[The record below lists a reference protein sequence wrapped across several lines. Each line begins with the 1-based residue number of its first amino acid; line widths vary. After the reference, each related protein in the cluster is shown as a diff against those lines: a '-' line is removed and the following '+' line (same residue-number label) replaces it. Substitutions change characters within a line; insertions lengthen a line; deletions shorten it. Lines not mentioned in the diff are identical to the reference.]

1 MDRTKYTRR
10 KLMSNHAP
18 IDEPIRQILDAY
30 NPLEIKDILLHGSW
44 RKAIHHKDWDDV
56 LAYYKDNIDYMHHYL
71 LDSPDAWNHYGMMQK
86 AYSMTD
92 HTMQDQKDYIKD
104 VFYLYLDVL
113 ASDIGHKWDLHSRPR
128 KEIEDEVLAIEL
140 KIRKDSLGIIDG
152 GKS

>member
-1 MDRTKYTRR
+1 MD
-10 KLMSNHAP
+10 HAP
-18 IDEPIRQILDAY
+18 IDQPIVEILNTY

-44 RKAIHHKDWDDV
+44 RKAIHHKEWDKV

-86 AYSMTD
+86 AYTMTD
-92 HTMQDQKDYIKD
+92 HTAQDQKDYIKD

-140 KIRKDSLGIIDG
+140 QIRKDSLGLIDG

>member
-1 MDRTKYTRR
+1 MTD
-10 KLMSNHAP
+10 HAP
-18 IDEPIRQILDAY
+18 IDQPIVEILNQY

-44 RKAIHHKDWDDV
+44 RKAVHHKEWDKV
-56 LAYYKDNIDYMHHYL
+56 LAYYKENIDYMHHYL

-86 AYSMTD
+86 AYTMTD
-92 HTMQDQKDYIKD
+92 HTPQDQKDYIKD

-140 KIRKDSLGIIDG
+140 KIRKESLGVIDG

>member
-1 MDRTKYTRR
+1 MTD
-10 KLMSNHAP
+10 HAP
-18 IDEPIRQILDAY
+18 IDQPIQQILSQY

-44 RKAIHHKDWDDV
+44 RKAVHHKEWDKV

-86 AYSMTD
+86 AYTMTD
-92 HTMQDQKDYIKD
+92 HTPQDQKDYIKD

-113 ASDIGHKWDLHSRPR
+113 AADIGHKWDLHSKPR

-140 KIRKDSLGIIDG
+140 RIRKDSLGVVDG
-152 GKS
+152 GKE

>member
-1 MDRTKYTRR
+1 MTD
-10 KLMSNHAP
+10 HAP
-18 IDEPIRQILDAY
+18 IDQPIVEILNTY

-44 RKAIHHKDWDDV
+44 RKAVHHKEWDKV

-86 AYSMTD
+86 AYTMTD
-92 HTMQDQKDYIKD
+92 HTPDDQKDYIKD

-113 ASDIGHKWDLHSRPR
+113 AADIGHKWDLHSRPR

-140 KIRKDSLGIIDG
+140 QIRKDSLGLIDG

>member
-1 MDRTKYTRR
+1 MTD
-10 KLMSNHAP
+10 HAP
-18 IDEPIRQILDAY
+18 IDQPIKEILNTY

-44 RKAIHHKDWDDV
+44 RKAVHHKEWDNV

-71 LDSPDAWNHYGMMQK
+71 LDSPDAWNYYAMMQK
-86 AYSMTD
+86 AYTMTD
-92 HTMQDQKDYIKD
+92 HTPQDQKDYIKD

-128 KEIEDEVLAIEL
+128 KQIEDEVLAIEL
-140 KIRKDSLGIIDG
+140 QIRKDSLGLIDG

>member
-1 MDRTKYTRR
+1 MTD
-10 KLMSNHAP
+10 HAP
-18 IDEPIRQILDAY
+18 IDQPILEILNTY

-44 RKAIHHKDWDDV
+44 RKAIHHKEWDKV
-56 LAYYKDNIDYMHHYL
+56 LGYYSQNADYIHHYL

-92 HTMQDQKDYIKD
+92 HTPQDQQDYIKV

-113 ASDIGHKWDLHSRPR
+113 ASDIGHKWDLHSKPR
-128 KEIEDEVLAIEL
+128 KEIEDDVLAIEL
-140 KIRKDSLGIIDG
+140 QIRKSQLGVIDG